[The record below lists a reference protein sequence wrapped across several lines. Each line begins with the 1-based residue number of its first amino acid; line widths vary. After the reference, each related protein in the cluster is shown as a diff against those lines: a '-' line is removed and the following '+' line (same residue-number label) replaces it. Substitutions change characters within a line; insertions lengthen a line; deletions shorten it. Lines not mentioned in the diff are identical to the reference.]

1 MQQNSKKNNLTA
13 DPEIWAWKL
22 QLSNFWKM
30 KSCKI
35 YQLTGTQTDK
45 TITRNMGIRS
55 LSPLYVSF
63 VLDSLLYLYK
73 KSQIP
78 LLTAFWVTLKKWNQ
92 TNLQKPFCIACFCI
106 LPCRGMLEVFL
117 FKTAFTNHIDFLWFL
132 TYLWLRENMTEKKWQ
147 LLIIFCKKD
156 LILL

>member
-1 MQQNSKKNNLTA
+1 MIIYIILITHLAQKSYFWDILLQWFLSKYCALSCSKIRKKNNLTA

-45 TITRNMGIRS
+45 PITRNMGIRS

-78 LLTAFWVTLKKWNQ
+78 LLTAFWVTLKKMKPNKSSK
-92 TNLQKPFCIACFCI
+92 TLLHCMFLYITLQRNVGSVSF
-106 LPCRGMLEVFL
+106 
-117 FKTAFTNHIDFLWFL
+117 
-132 TYLWLRENMTEKKWQ
+132 
-147 LLIIFCKKD
+147 
-156 LILL
+156 